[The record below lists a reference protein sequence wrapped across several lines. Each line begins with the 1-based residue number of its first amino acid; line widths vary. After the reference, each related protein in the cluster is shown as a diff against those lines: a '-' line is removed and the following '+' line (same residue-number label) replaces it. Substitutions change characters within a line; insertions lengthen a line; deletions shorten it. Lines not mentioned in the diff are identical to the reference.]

1 MSAKGSVEADV
12 KRQASVRNQP
22 KPAEPKEP
30 KYHAW
35 NRPKVTRDPN
45 VARRLQQGYYV
56 PPPTFYSPE
65 PARDHFDSP
74 PPYYPPEPARP
85 THGHSD
91 KCRSHHD
98 DNGLRRTQT
107 THRQQR
113 SEGIPNHS
121 QRESEGLNRGHGD
134 EGRSRHN
141 DHSKRGSDHNSQR
154 GDQHGGQRSS

>member
-56 PPPTFYSPE
+56 PPPTFI
-65 PARDHFDSP
+65 
-74 PPYYPPEPARP
+74 
-85 THGHSD
+85 
-91 KCRSHHD
+91 
-98 DNGLRRTQT
+98 
-107 THRQQR
+107 RQ
-113 SEGIPNHS
+113 S
-121 QRESEGLNRGHGD
+121 QRETTLIHHLPTIRRNQRDQLMDIVMNAEAIMMTTASDVPRPLIVSNALREYQTTLSE
-134 EGRSRHN
+134 
-141 DHSKRGSDHNSQR
+141 KQR
-154 GDQHGGQRSS
+154 D